1 MLNYLFRHSGGKA
14 VLTPKQ
20 LEPIVGYGSKQQSLW
35 RNEGVFP
42 IPHEEI
48 GGRVVYRVP
57 AVAEWLVNGSA
68 NKQALAQQPA
78 TNTPKSKSKPSATD
92 RWRSSLKKPSNQPVD
107 MSQTLLR
114 AFFISQLETQREE
127 LDELIVQMTA
137 IQAAHTL
144 EMELEHKDAPK
155 VQSKGRIKV

>member
-14 VLTPKQ
+14 VLTPRQ
-20 LEPIVGYGSKQQSLW
+20 LEPIVGYSAKQQSAW
-35 RNEGVFP
+35 RNEGAFP

-57 AVAEWLVNGSA
+57 AVAEWLVYGTA
-68 NKQALAQQPA
+68 NKQPPSPQPA
-78 TNTPKSKSKPSATD
+78 TNATKSKSKPSAMD
-92 RWRSSLKKPSNQPVD
+92 NWRTSLKKPSSQPVD
-107 MSQTLLR
+107 MSQALLR

-127 LDELIVQMTA
+127 LDELIAQMTT

-155 VQSKGRIKV
+155 GQSKGRIKV